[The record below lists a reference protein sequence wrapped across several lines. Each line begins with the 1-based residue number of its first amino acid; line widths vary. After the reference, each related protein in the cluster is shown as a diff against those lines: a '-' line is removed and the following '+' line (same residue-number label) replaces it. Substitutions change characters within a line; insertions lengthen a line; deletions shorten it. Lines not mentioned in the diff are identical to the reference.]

1 VRVRILGQY
10 YELKFFPYLGKTK
23 EGHRYHGF
31 CDHPDKPN
39 KEIKLLSG
47 ERGKELLDS
56 AIHEFTHASKWGMSE
71 DFVKKYANDLT
82 EFLLTPELWER
93 ITDGEG

>member
-1 VRVRILGQY
+1 MRVRILGQY
-10 YELKFFPYLGKTK
+10 YELKFFPYLGQKN
-23 EGHRYHGF
+23 GNRYHGF
-31 CDHPDKPN
+31 CDNPKRPN

-71 DFVKKYANDLT
+71 EFVTEYANDLT
-82 EFLLTPELWER
+82 EFLLTPGLWER
-93 ITDGEG
+93 ITDGKG